1 MNRVWL
7 IGRLTQDPDLRLT
20 PDGTAVTRFTLAVDR
35 RPGPDGQRTA
45 DFIDCVAWRKLAEI
59 VADHLRK
66 GRLVAV
72 QGRLQIRTY
81 ETQDGQKRRAAE
93 VVAETVEF
101 LPDGR
106 KASSDAAGAEAEA
119 EPESVPF

>member
-1 MNRVWL
+1 MNRVCL
-7 IGRLTQDPDLRLT
+7 IGRLVQDPDLRLT
-20 PDGTAVTRFTLAVDR
+20 AQGTAVTRFTLAVDR
-35 RPGPDGQRTA
+35 PRRGEDSQRVG

-106 KASSDAAGAEAEA
+106 KASSDAAAPAA
-119 EPESVPF
+119 MPEPVPF